1 MSQANILEAARRI
14 AAKLETLPEV
24 NEAFPYAKPLS
35 AVQLGDL
42 IMGLTGTSPP
52 GTMGSGTFQTC
63 IWSCVVKLGSGM
75 WDVDGGKE
83 LQATIASLASAAPG
97 EGIIGILRDSP
108 DLHEY
113 GEPRV
118 TEDGVEVVYDEEAD
132 DNILTYL
139 ECSITAN
146 VRVT

>member
-1 MSQANILEAARRI
+1 MSQENILAAASAI

-35 AVQLGDL
+35 GIQLGDL

-63 IWSCVVKLGSGM
+63 VWSCVVKLGSGM

-97 EGIIGILRDSP
+97 EGIIGILRVSK
-108 DLHEY
+108 DLREH
-113 GEPRV
+113 GDPRV
-118 TEDGVEVVYDEEAD
+118 TEDGIEVVYDEEED
-132 DNILTYL
+132 DNVLTYI

-146 VRVT
+146 VRVG

>member
-97 EGIIGILRDSP
+97 RGLSAFCGTAPTFTNTGSRGLPRTGWRLCMTRRLMTISSP
-108 DLHEY
+108 TLNAPS
-113 GEPRV
+113 PRMFV
-118 TEDGVEVVYDEEAD
+118 
-132 DNILTYL
+132 
-139 ECSITAN
+139 
-146 VRVT
+146 